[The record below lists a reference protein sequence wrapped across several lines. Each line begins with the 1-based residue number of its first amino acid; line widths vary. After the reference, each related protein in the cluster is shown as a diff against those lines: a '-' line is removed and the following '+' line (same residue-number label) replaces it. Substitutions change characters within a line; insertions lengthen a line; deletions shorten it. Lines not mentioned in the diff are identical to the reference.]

1 LTRIITTLA
10 AMIKA
15 FTVFTLLVGII
26 RCTDKPLKVF
36 PGREWEYD
44 TEALLPRTI
53 NEAEAFLNTIE
64 TTGLMVVQGGKV
76 VYEYGD
82 VAEVSYVASVR
93 KSILSMLFGAHVTS
107 GEIHLDATLKEL
119 EMSEIGGLLP
129 IELNATVLDLITAR
143 SGVYHAASNSGDL
156 LEYAPPRG
164 SKIPGTYWLYNNW
177 DFNAAGS
184 VFEVTTGKN
193 IYDAMHDELAIPL
206 LMQDFDRLRQKKDE
220 LPEVSQNPAYTTW
233 LSTRDMARLGLL
245 MLRNGMWE
253 DRQIIPVDW
262 VEESTRITIPFSNMN
277 PDFMRKGPFGYGYMW
292 WVWDGQFASGPYKG
306 GYTASG
312 AHGQWITILPAIDMV
327 VVHKTFWSSSSG
339 IKFNVKRQ
347 DYYRLLD
354 LLTGN
359 KPATQEEL
367 LHWGD
372 IDNES
377 K

>member
-1 LTRIITTLA
+1 
-10 AMIKA
+10 MA
-15 FTVFTLLVGII
+15 FILLIGVIS
-26 RCTDKPLKVF
+26 CTDKPLDVF
-36 PGREWEYD
+36 PDKEWEYD
-44 TEALLPRTI
+44 TSKLPPRTV
-53 NEAEAFLNTIE
+53 NEAEAFLRTLE

-76 VYEYGD
+76 IYEYGD

-93 KSILSMLFGAHVTS
+93 KSILSMLYGAHVAS
-107 GEIHLDATLKEL
+107 GEIRLDATLKEL
-119 EMSEIGGLLP
+119 EMSDVGGLFP
-129 IELNATVLDLITAR
+129 TEQNATVFDLITAR
-143 SGVYHAASNSGDL
+143 SGIYHSASNSGDL
-156 LEYAPPRG
+156 LEYAPTRG
-164 SKIPGTYWLYNNW
+164 SKTPGTYWLYNNW

-184 VFEVTTGKN
+184 VFESMTGKN
-193 IYDAMHDELAIPL
+193 IYDAIYDELAIPI
-206 LMQDFDRLRQKKDE
+206 LMQDFDRQRQKKDE
-220 LPEVSQNPAYTTW
+220 LPAVSQHPAYTTW

-245 MLRNGMWE
+245 MLRNGRWG

-262 VEESTRITIPFSNMN
+262 IDKSTSVITPFSNMN
-277 PDFMRKGPFGYGYMW
+277 PDFMRTGPFGYGYMW
-292 WVWDGQFASGPYKG
+292 WIWDGEFASGPYKG

-312 AHGQWITILPAIDMV
+312 AHGQWITILPAMDMV

-367 LHWGD
+367 IIWGGLD
-372 IDNES
+372 VTGEKFNRR